1 MTHKT
6 LYIYMTI
13 HVISY
18 SMLLHV
24 TVVIRVINCYFM
36 ILHVIRCYWLLHG
49 LHFQSIIRYEY
60 VFVLC
65 SSCI

>member
-1 MTHKT
+1 
-6 LYIYMTI
+6 MTI
-13 HVISY
+13 RLLVIPCY
-18 SMLLHV
+18 IVIDILHV
-24 TVVIRVINCYFM
+24 NVVIRAINCYYM
-36 ILHVIRCYWLLHG
+36 LLDVVTCYWLLHG